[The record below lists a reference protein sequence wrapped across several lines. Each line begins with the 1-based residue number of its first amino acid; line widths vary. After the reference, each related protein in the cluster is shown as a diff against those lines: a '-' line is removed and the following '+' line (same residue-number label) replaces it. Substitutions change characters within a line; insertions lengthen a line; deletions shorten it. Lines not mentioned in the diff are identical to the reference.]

1 MGFRFSQ
8 NSLDKMS
15 RVHPKLVDFMKE
27 LIQISHFDFK
37 ITSGMRTAK
46 EQANLYQQ
54 GRSKP
59 GLVVTN
65 ADGYK
70 YCSNHQEKVDGY
82 GYAVDVCI
90 LKYTSKGD
98 VDWNLK
104 YYKELYEIAKK
115 NGLLEKYGIEWAGN
129 WKNFK
134 EGAHYQLKNA
144 RNVAFKK

>member
-8 NSLDKMS
+8 NSLDKMNK
-15 RVHPKLVDFMKE
+15 VHPRLIAFMKE
-27 LIQISHFDFK
+27 LIQITPYDFK

-59 GLVVTN
+59 GLIVTN

-98 VDWNLK
+98 IDWNFK

-115 NGLLEKYGIEWAGN
+115 NSLLEKYGIEWAGN
-129 WKNFK
+129 WKKFQ

>member
-1 MGFRFSQ
+1 MGFSFSQ
-8 NSLDKMS
+8 NSLDKMNK
-15 RVHPKLVDFMKE
+15 VHPNLVVFMKE
-27 LIQISHFDFK
+27 LIQVSPFDFK

-90 LKYTSKGD
+90 LKYTSKGE
-98 VDWNLK
+98 VDWNFK

-129 WKNFK
+129 WKNFQ

>member
-1 MGFRFSQ
+1 MHNFSERSIK
-8 NSLDKMS
+8 NLKG
-15 RVHPKLVDFMKE
+15 VHPNLIVFMKE
-27 LIQISHFDFK
+27 LIQVSPFDFK

-46 EQANLYQQ
+46 EQAELYKQ

-59 GLVVTN
+59 GAVITN

-90 LKYTSKGD
+90 LKYTEKGEL
-98 VDWNLK
+98 DWNFK
-104 YYKELYEIAKK
+104 WYKELYDIAKK

-129 WKNFK
+129 WKNFR
-134 EGAHYQLKNA
+134 EGAHFQIKNA

>member
-15 RVHPKLVDFMKE
+15 RVHPNLVAFMKE
-27 LIQISHFDFK
+27 LIQVSPFDFK

-54 GRSKP
+54 GRIKP

-98 VDWNLK
+98 IDWNFK

-115 NGLLEKYGIEWAGN
+115 NSLLEKYGIEWAGN
-129 WKNFK
+129 WKKFQ